1 MNKENN
7 LWPIKVY
14 LNKVQDPKKDKIKM
28 IHNEDKIISQ
38 RITSLFMILRK
49 YSPHFTLILTY
60 IVYSLL

>member
-1 MNKENN
+1 MDKENN

-14 LNKVQDPKKDKIKM
+14 LNKVQDPKRDKIKM
-28 IHNEDKIISQ
+28 IDNEDKISSQ
-38 RITSLFMILRK
+38 RITSLVILRK